1 MKVLEFGIILNGL
14 SVLYR
19 QYALKRSKNTLKG
32 DPELRNALLGA
43 ILSMSKSVLVQHI
56 SSFNFKRY
64 KLIITSPTIPKDIQN
79 DPELIF
85 YCISE
90 KKINLEYLTEKM
102 EQIQDRFLIQ
112 FPDVFQ
118 HPRIETAKYTP
129 FLPVIDDILEDLK
142 DTHSERF
149 GHIF

>member
-14 SVLYR
+14 SVLYK
-19 QYALKRSKNTLKG
+19 QYALKDSKNTLQG
-32 DPELRNALLGA
+32 DPELRNSLLGA

-64 KLIITSPTIPKDIQN
+64 TLLITSPPIPNEILN
-79 DPELIF
+79 ASELIF
-85 YCISE
+85 YCIAD
-90 KKINLEYLTEKM
+90 KKINIEYLTEKM
-102 EQIQDRFLIQ
+102 ERIQERFLVQ
-112 FPDVFQ
+112 FPDIFQ
-118 HPRIETAKYTP
+118 TFRIETAKFTP
-129 FLPVIDDILEDLK
+129 FLPIADEILEDLK